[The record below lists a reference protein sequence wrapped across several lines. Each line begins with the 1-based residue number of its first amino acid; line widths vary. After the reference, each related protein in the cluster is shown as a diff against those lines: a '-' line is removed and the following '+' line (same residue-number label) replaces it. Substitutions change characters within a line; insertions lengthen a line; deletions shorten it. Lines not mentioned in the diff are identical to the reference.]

1 MNLELFNEKAHR
13 LLSDMLDQTE
23 ARLVREGVCEPE
35 LASEYLTLRY
45 IAACGEFIEH
55 AAVYLE
61 SEERIAADLF
71 LFDLAKG
78 ATKARFNRNA
88 KACAIQLSRHTPVY
102 FPNYHKLLRLA
113 YLHILVE
120 AQGLN
125 ELRRSGVLLLAA
137 ATLPGVRS
145 DIRREL
151 RRRGATHDALLVPDE
166 TVQAL
171 IDRANLTALAGLKG
185 SS

>member
-78 ATKARFNRNA
+78 ATKARFMRNA
-88 KACAIQLSRHTPVY
+88 KACAVQLSRHTPLY
-102 FPNYHKLLRLA
+102 FPDYHKLLRLA
-113 YLHILVE
+113 YLHAL
-120 AQGLN
+120 AAAPGLD
-125 ELRRSGVLLLAA
+125 ELRRSGVLLLAS

-145 DIRREL
+145 DVRREL
-151 RRRGATHDALLVPDE
+151 RRRGATHDALLVPDD

-171 IDRANLTALAGLKG
+171 LGRGELTALP
-185 SS
+185 SSPR